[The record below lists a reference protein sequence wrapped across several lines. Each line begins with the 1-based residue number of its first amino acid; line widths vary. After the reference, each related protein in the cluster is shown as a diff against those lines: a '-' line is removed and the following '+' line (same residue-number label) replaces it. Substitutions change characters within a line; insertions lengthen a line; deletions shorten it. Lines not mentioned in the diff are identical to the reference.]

1 MRSCGLR
8 RAARAGHHAAMTTRA
23 TRMEAALRQ
32 AFGPAALEIIDDSAK
47 HAGHAG
53 AASGGGHYN
62 VEIVSSA
69 FAGKSRVARHRMV
82 YDALHTL
89 WPAAIHALAIRAV
102 TPEENT

>member
-1 MRSCGLR
+1 MAADPREIERLLR
-8 RAARAGHHAAMTTRA
+8 
-23 TRMEAALRQ
+23 EAFQPVQLVV
-32 AFGPAALEIIDDSAK
+32 EDDSAK

-62 VEIVSSA
+62 VEIVSA
-69 FAGKSRVARHRMV
+69 VFAGKNRLARHRMV
-82 YDALHTL
+82 YDALNTL

>member
-1 MRSCGLR
+1 MAADPREIERLLR
-8 RAARAGHHAAMTTRA
+8 
-23 TRMEAALRQ
+23 EAFQPVQLVV
-32 AFGPAALEIIDDSAK
+32 EDDSAK

-62 VEIVSSA
+62 VEIVSTA
-69 FAGKSRVARHRMV
+69 FAGKNRLARHRMV

>member
-1 MRSCGLR
+1 MAADPREIERLLR
-8 RAARAGHHAAMTTRA
+8 
-23 TRMEAALRQ
+23 EAFQPVHLVV
-32 AFGPAALEIIDDSAK
+32 EDDSAK

-62 VEIVSSA
+62 VEIVSPA
-69 FAGKSRVARHRMV
+69 FAGKNRLARHRMV
-82 YDALHTL
+82 YDALRTL

>member
-1 MRSCGLR
+1 MAADSNEMRREIERLLR
-8 RAARAGHHAAMTTRA
+8 
-23 TRMEAALRQ
+23 EAFQ
-32 AFGPAALEIIDDSAK
+32 PAHLAVEDDSAR

-62 VEIVSSA
+62 VDIVSAA

-82 YDALHTL
+82 YDALRTL

>member
-1 MRSCGLR
+1 MAADPREIERLLR
-8 RAARAGHHAAMTTRA
+8 
-23 TRMEAALRQ
+23 EAFQPVQLVV
-32 AFGPAALEIIDDSAK
+32 EDDSAK

-53 AASGGGHYN
+53 AAGGGHYN
-62 VEIVSSA
+62 VEIVSAA
-69 FAGKSRVARHRMV
+69 FAGKNRLARHRMV

>member
-1 MRSCGLR
+1 MAAELGNIAREIERLLR
-8 RAARAGHHAAMTTRA
+8 
-23 TRMEAALRQ
+23 EAFL
-32 AFGPAALEIIDDSAK
+32 PVHLVVEDDSAK

-62 VEIVSSA
+62 VEIVSPA
-69 FAGKSRVARHRMV
+69 FAGKNRLARHRMV
-82 YDALHTL
+82 YDALHSL